1 MTISEW
7 AIGALIGLGSLALAA
22 LGFFFGRRKDRDGKI
37 ERAATERAEV
47 KEALKQQSIK
57 LDTMDRNIN
66 DKLSRM
72 EGQYA
77 NHDTQIRDHEGRI
90 VRLEESS
97 KSAHKRIDEIK
108 KEELS

>member
-1 MTISEW
+1 MPIPEW
-7 AIGALIGLGSLALAA
+7 AAGALAGLGSLAFAA
-22 LGFFFGRRKDRDGKI
+22 LGFFVGRRKDRDRKI
-37 ERAATERAEV
+37 ECEATERAEV

-77 NHDTQIRDHEGRI
+77 NHDAQIRDHEGRI
-90 VRLEESS
+90 VRLEESA
-97 KSAHKRIDEIK
+97 KSAHRRIDELK
-108 KEELS
+108 KEE